1 MQHMLIVIFLSQATL
16 SGERQPASERGE
28 GEQREEAAESH

>member
-1 MQHMLIVIFLSQATL
+1 MQHVLIMMFLSQATL
-16 SGERQPASERGE
+16 SGERQPAGERGE